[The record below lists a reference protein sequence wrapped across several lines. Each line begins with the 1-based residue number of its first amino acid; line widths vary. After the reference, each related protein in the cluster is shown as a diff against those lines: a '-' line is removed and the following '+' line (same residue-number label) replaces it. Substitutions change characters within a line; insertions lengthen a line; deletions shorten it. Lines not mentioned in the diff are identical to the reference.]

1 MAVPRGVLVWIGC
14 TMLASTPCVAEIFQA
29 EVSQDV
35 SDAAIA
41 GERSDERT
49 NFDIPAQALMTA
61 LRAYSE
67 QTGVSVLF
75 DDSLVRNRRSPG
87 VTGSYSAPDALERLL
102 DGTGLAAHYASPK
115 AFTLMPDA
123 TPAAAANDSSDGV
136 DTVASERFAGR
147 LQASLVRS
155 LCGSERTHPGRYR
168 LAMQLW
174 LDTTGAVTRT
184 QLLSSTGNAARDAQI
199 EALAA
204 GLVVA
209 EMPADMPQPVTIL
222 LLPRPAEHPF
232 DCSPYQRV
240 G

>member
-14 TMLASTPCVAEIFQA
+14 SVLASAPCVAEIFQA
-29 EVSQDV
+29 NVSQDV

-41 GERSDERT
+41 NERSDERA
-49 NFDIPAQALMTA
+49 NFDIPAQALVTA
-61 LRAYSE
+61 LRTYSE

-75 DDSLVRNRRSPG
+75 DDNLVRNRRSLG
-87 VTGSYSAPDALERLL
+87 VTGRYGAPDALQHLL
-102 DGTGLAAHYASPK
+102 EGTGLAAHYASPM
-115 AFTLMPDA
+115 AFTLMPDNA
-123 TPAAAANDSSDGV
+123 AEPADVPDDVV

-155 LCGSERTHPGRYR
+155 LCSSGQTHPGRYR

-174 LDTTGAVTRT
+174 LDASGAVTRT
-184 QLLSSTGNAARDAQI
+184 QLLSSTGDAARDTQI
-199 EALAA
+199 QALAA

-209 EMPADMPQPVTIL
+209 PLPPGMPQPLTIL
-222 LLPRPAEHPF
+222 MLPRPAEHPF

>member
-1 MAVPRGVLVWIGC
+1 
-14 TMLASTPCVAEIFQA
+14 MLASTPCVAEIFQA

-41 GERSDERT
+41 SERSDERSS
-49 NFDIPAQALMTA
+49 FDIPAQVLMTA

-87 VTGSYSAPDALERLL
+87 VSGSYSAPDALQKLL

-115 AFTLMPDA
+115 AFTLTPDKA
-123 TPAAAANDSSDGV
+123 PAAANEPDEGV
-136 DTVASERFAGR
+136 DAAASEHFAGR

-155 LCGSERTHPGRYR
+155 LCGSEQTHPGRYR

-174 LDTTGAVTRT
+174 LDATGTVIRTR
-184 QLLSSTGNAARDAQI
+184 LLSSTGNIARDAKV

-204 GLVVA
+204 GVVVGEMPA
-209 EMPADMPQPVTIL
+209 EMPQPITIL
-222 LLPRPAEHPF
+222 LVPRPAGHPF

>member
-1 MAVPRGVLVWIGC
+1 
-14 TMLASTPCVAEIFQA
+14 MLASTPCVAEIFQA
-29 EVSQDV
+29 DVSQDV
-35 SDAAIA
+35 SDAAMA
-41 GERSDERT
+41 DERT

-75 DDSLVRNRRSPG
+75 DDSLVRDRRSLG
-87 VTGSYSAPDALERLL
+87 VIGSYSAPDALQRLL

-115 AFTLMPDA
+115 AFTLMPDQA
-123 TPAAAANDSSDGV
+123 PAAAANDSNGGA
-136 DTVASERFAGR
+136 DTVATEHFAGR

-174 LDTTGAVTRT
+174 LNATGTVTRT

-204 GLVVA
+204 GLVVG
-209 EMPADMPQPVTIL
+209 EMPADMPQPITIL
-222 LLPRPAEHPF
+222 LVPRPAEHPF

>member
-1 MAVPRGVLVWIGC
+1 MAVPRGVLVLIGC
-14 TMLASTPCVAEIFQA
+14 TVLASTSCIAEIFQA

-41 GERSDERT
+41 SERSDERSS
-49 NFDIPAQALMTA
+49 FDIPAQTLMTA

-87 VTGSYSAPDALERLL
+87 VTGRYSAPDALQRLL
-102 DGTGLAAHYASPK
+102 DGTGLAAHYASPM
-115 AFTLMPDA
+115 AFTLMPDEA
-123 TPAAAANDSSDGV
+123 PAVADQPDDAVDS
-136 DTVASERFAGR
+136 AIAEHFAGR

-174 LDTTGAVTRT
+174 LDTTGTVTRT
-184 QLLSSTGNAARDAQI
+184 QLLSSTGNAARDTQI
-199 EALAA
+199 ETLAN
-204 GLVVA
+204 GLVVG
-209 EMPADMPQPVTIL
+209 EMPAGMPQPVTIL
-222 LLPRPAEHPF
+222 LVQRPAEHPF

>member
-1 MAVPRGVLVWIGC
+1 MAVPRGVLVLIGC
-14 TMLASTPCVAEIFQA
+14 TVLASTPCVAEIFQA

-41 GERSDERT
+41 SERSDERGS
-49 NFDIPAQALMTA
+49 FDIPAQALMTA

-87 VTGSYSAPDALERLL
+87 VAGRYSAPDALQRLL
-102 DGTGLAAHYASPK
+102 DGTGLAAHYASPM
-115 AFTLMPDA
+115 AFTLMPDE
-123 TPAAAANDSSDGV
+123 TPAVADQPDDAVDSA
-136 DTVASERFAGR
+136 VAEHFAGR

-155 LCGSERTHPGRYR
+155 LCSSERTHPGRYR

-174 LDTTGAVTRT
+174 LDTTGTVSRI
-184 QLLSSTGNAARDAQI
+184 QLLSSTGNTARDTQI
-199 EALAA
+199 ETLAT
-204 GLVVA
+204 GLVVG
-209 EMPADMPQPVTIL
+209 EMPAGMPQPVTIL
-222 LLPRPAEHPF
+222 LVQRPAEHPF

>member
-29 EVSQDV
+29 DVSQDV
-35 SDAAIA
+35 SDAAMA
-41 GERSDERT
+41 DERT

-67 QTGVSVLF
+67 QTGVAVLF

-87 VTGSYSAPDALERLL
+87 VTGSYSAPDALQRLL

-115 AFTLMPDA
+115 AFTLMPDQ
-123 TPAAAANDSSDGV
+123 TPAAAANDPNDGV
-136 DTVASERFAGR
+136 DAVASEHFAGR

-155 LCGSERTHPGRYR
+155 LCSSERTHPGRYR

-174 LDTTGAVTRT
+174 LDASGAVTRT
-184 QLLSSTGNAARDAQI
+184 QLLSSTGNAARDTQI
-199 EALAA
+199 ETLAA
-204 GLVVA
+204 GLVVG

-222 LLPRPAEHPF
+222 LVQRPAEHPF

>member
-1 MAVPRGVLVWIGC
+1 MAVPRGVLVLIGC
-14 TMLASTPCVAEIFQA
+14 TVLASTPCVAEIFQA

-35 SDAAIA
+35 SDAAMA
-41 GERSDERT
+41 SERSDERGS
-49 NFDIPAQALMTA
+49 FDIPAQALMTA
-61 LRAYSE
+61 LRTYSE

-87 VTGSYSAPDALERLL
+87 VTGSYSAPDALQRLL

-115 AFTLMPDA
+115 AFTLMQDK
-123 TPAAAANDSSDGV
+123 TPAPADLPDDEVDAAAV
-136 DTVASERFAGR
+136 EHFAGR

-174 LDTTGAVTRT
+174 LNTSGAVTRT
-184 QLLSSTGNAARDAQI
+184 QLLSSTGNAARDTQI
-199 EALAA
+199 ETLAA
-204 GLVVA
+204 GLVVG
-209 EMPADMPQPVTIL
+209 EMPVGTPQPITVL
-222 LLPRPAEHPF
+222 LLPRPDTNPF
-232 DCSPYQRV
+232 DCSPYRRV